1 MKILAVDT
9 TRKSASI
16 FLITEEFNIIR
27 TLKDDEKQSEF
38 LMTNIDDVL
47 KENSLDL
54 ADFDV
59 FGCVTGPGSFTGIR
73 VGIAT
78 IKGFSYGLSKNAIG
92 VNVFDIVKDV
102 VGNGTFLTECTSSS
116 CYFADMKNGQIVS
129 TGVIDK
135 AEAGNFKNIFVL
147 KDEHFL
153 DKYAYTLNVL
163 EDYSSLCIAKFKE
176 LSKAKK
182 NMDLE
187 PYYIQLSQAER
198 NLENKND

>member
-16 FLITEEFNIIR
+16 FLITEEFNIVK

-38 LMTNIDDVL
+38 LMINIDKVL
-47 KENSLDL
+47 KENLLDL

-78 IKGFSYGLSKNAIG
+78 IKGFSYGLNKKSIG
-92 VNVFDIVKDV
+92 VNVFDIVKDSIK
-102 VGNGTFLTECTSSS
+102 NGTFLLECTSSS
-116 CYFADMKNGQIVS
+116 CYFAEIKNGQVVNA
-129 TGVIDK
+129 GVVDK
-135 AEAGNFKNIFVL
+135 SEVGNFKNIFVL

-153 DKYAYTLNVL
+153 DESAYTLNVL
-163 EDYSSLCIAKFKE
+163 EDYSNLCIAKFKE
-176 LSKAKK
+176 LSKSKK
-182 NMDLE
+182 SMGLE

-198 NLENKND
+198 NLEKKND